1 MTALGE
7 FISLPV
13 GGVGFWHAG
22 EKEKKKPFCDK
33 IFNFYFV

>member
-22 EKEKKKPFCDK
+22 EKEKKTFCDK
-33 IFNFYFV
+33 IFNFHFV